1 MDELRFAAL
10 GGDCELFAVDAEPGR
25 LREAESWIHRMH
37 DRLTRFD
44 AASELSRLN
53 AAAGRWEPVSAEL
66 EALLRRALAAWEES
80 GGLVHVA
87 VLPALVAAGYGGD
100 FDLGPTPVAAPPG
113 PLPPLPALLEVR
125 PRAAR
130 VAAGAAVDLGG
141 IAKGWLADRL
151 VERLGPNSL
160 ANLAGDLYARGP
172 GTTGDGWPVGFGGTT
187 VLLRDLGAA
196 TSGVTKRRW
205 GAGLH
210 HLIDPRTGRPAIGDL
225 SEVSVLARSGTD
237 AEVYAKAALL
247 LGAAAAPAWLAPRS
261 LGWDLVPAGGAPA
274 TRSVTLS

>member
-1 MDELRFAAL
+1 M
-10 GGDCELFAVDAEPGR
+10 
-25 LREAESWIHRMH
+25 
-37 DRLTRFD
+37 
-44 AASELSRLN
+44 
-53 AAAGRWEPVSAEL
+53 
-66 EALLRRALAAWEES
+66 
-80 GGLVHVA
+80 
-87 VLPALVAAGYGGD
+87 
-100 FDLGPTPVAAPPG
+100 
-113 PLPPLPALLEVR
+113 R

>member
-25 LREAESWIHRMH
+25 LREAETWIHRMH

-44 AASELSRLN
+44 ASSELSRLN
-53 AAAGRWEPVSAEL
+53 AGAGRWEPVSAEL

-125 PRAAR
+125 VRAAR
-130 VAAGAAVDLGG
+130 VAAGAGVDLGG

-160 ANLAGDLYARGP
+160 ANLAGDLHARGP
-172 GTTGDGWPVGFGGTT
+172 GTTGEGWPVGFGGTT

-210 HLIDPRTGRPAIGDL
+210 HLIDPRTGRPAVGDL
-225 SEVSVLARSGTD
+225 AEVSVLARSGAD

-247 LGAAAAPAWLAPRS
+247 LGAAAAPAWLAPRA
-261 LGWDLVPAGGAPA
+261 LGWDLVPAGGAPG